1 MWNVEE
7 EEEGSERSSHGNWG
21 KKRIVAII
29 CAHWNISTCKNIISK
44 TSSERNQNPL
54 RYYKFNIN
62 FKFPHKP
69 TNTIDKKPW

>member
-1 MWNVEE
+1 
-7 EEEGSERSSHGNWG
+7 
-21 KKRIVAII
+21 VAII